1 MGKVTPGRDEASYV
15 FPSGLN
21 HNLIGFLLSRWLA
34 QNFEALRIDED
45 YLPTPKA
52 TTGPLQPD
60 LDVPNMSKPSTKKA
74 TGGVFDLPPP
84 DSDEW
89 QAAPPSPRKKR

>member
-1 MGKVTPGRDEASYV
+1 MF

-45 YLPTPKA
+45 DLPTPKA

-60 LDVPNMSKPSTKKA
+60 LDVPNMSKPSAKKA
-74 TGGVFDLPPP
+74 IGGVFDLPPP

>member
-1 MGKVTPGRDEASYV
+1 M
-15 FPSGLN
+15 
-21 HNLIGFLLSRWLA
+21 RWLA
-34 QNFEALRIDED
+34 RDFEALRIDED
-45 YLPTPKA
+45 DLPTPKA

-60 LDVPNMSKPSTKKA
+60 LDVPNMSKPSAKKA
-74 TGGVFDLPPP
+74 TEGVFDLPSP